1 MICRHSYNTWEQLNK
16 TNAVTISQFITEE
29 LARFFLPNVEPKN
42 KILLMLSDAVPY
54 MVKAAS
60 NINFFYEKLIHCT
73 CLAHDINRIAETLR
87 LQFPLVNE
95 LVKSGKKI
103 FVKAHLRV
111 QHFKRALPNVSLPPE
126 PVLTRWGT
134 WLDAAVY
141 YANNFQDFKKIVL
154 DFTDTTTKAITDY
167 KDVMQRQELQ
177 NNLVFIKANY
187 NFMSKT
193 IEHLEKQQLLLT
205 ESIKII
211 EKFKERISVP
221 GKIGEIVKKKQRKHF
236 QKTKIF
242 LNCRTSVK
250 S

>member
-1 MICRHSYNTWEQLNK
+1 MQR
-16 TNAVTISQFITEE
+16 
-29 LARFFLPNVEPKN
+29 
-42 KILLMLSDAVPY
+42 

-60 NINFFYEKLIHCT
+60 NIKIFYKKLIHCT
-73 CLAHDINRIAETLR
+73 CLAHGINRIAETIR

-103 FVKAHLRV
+103 FVKAPLRV

-134 WLDAAVY
+134 WSDAAVY

-154 DFTDTTTKAITDY
+154 DFTDTTTKAITDC

-187 NFMSKT
+187 NFVSKT

-211 EKFKERISVP
+211 EKFKERILSVP
-221 GKIGEIVKKKQRKHF
+221 GKIGEIVKKKQETFSKNEGF
-236 QKTKIF
+236 LKLQDICKI
-242 LNCRTSVK
+242 LNGEADIDVDSDIIVKLKYAPITSVDVERSFSAFKK

>member
-1 MICRHSYNTWEQLNK
+1 MFRCLRNQYSQDGALGWTQ
-16 TNAVTISQFITEE
+16 QFIMQII
-29 LARFFLPNVEPKN
+29 F
-42 KILLMLSDAVPY
+42 KILR
-54 MVKAAS
+54 
-60 NINFFYEKLIHCT
+60 KLFC
-73 CLAHDINRIAETLR
+73 
-87 LQFPLVNE
+87 
-95 LVKSGKKI
+95 
-103 FVKAHLRV
+103 
-111 QHFKRALPNVSLPPE
+111 
-126 PVLTRWGT
+126 
-134 WLDAAVY
+134 
-141 YANNFQDFKKIVL
+141 
-154 DFTDTTTKAITDY
+154 FTDTTTKAITHY

-211 EKFKERISVP
+211 EKFKERILSVP
-221 GKIGEIVKKKQRKHF
+221 GKIGEIVKKKKQRKHF